1 MDTAVDELVTHR
13 MVDVGEVTLHVAEAG
28 TGPLVVLLHGFPEFW
43 YGWRHQIP
51 ALAAAGYRVA
61 APDLRGYGLSDK
73 PRGEAAYGG
82 PALTGDVAGLVRAL
96 GEQRAVVVGHDW
108 GGVIA
113 WLTAMS
119 RPEVVDRLVVA
130 NAPHPAV
137 FGRALASPAQ
147 LLRSSYMGFFQLPAV
162 PELLLGAG
170 GATVLRRL
178 LRAATV
184 RPDAFTEADL
194 ARYAEA
200 FAEPGALSGALAYY
214 RSMGRSLAADGGA
227 RLAARLRRQA
237 PAPRP
242 PDHRAHPGPV
252 GCRGPRAATP
262 PGRPGPRPAAQRPRA
277 AHRGRGPLRAVR
289 GPRDVQR
296 RAAGLP
302 ARGRAP
308 PGPLE
313 RVASL
318 VSRPASA
325 VHPQARARG

>member
-1 MDTAVDELVTHR
+1 MDSAVDELVTHR

-73 PRGEAAYGG
+73 PRGEAAYAG

-96 GEQRAVVVGHDW
+96 GEQRAVIVGHDW
-108 GGVIA
+108 GGIVA

-119 RPEVVDRLVVA
+119 RPEVVDRLVIA

-170 GATVLRRL
+170 RATVLRRL

-184 RPDAFTEADL
+184 RPDAFSEADL

-214 RSMGRSLAADGGA
+214 RSMGRRLAADAGA
-227 RLAARLRRQA
+227 RVAARVRREA
-237 PAPRP
+237 PAPGRSARP
-242 PDHRAHPGPV
+242 ITTPTLVLWGAADPVLPPRLADPGHDLLPNGRVQRIEGAGHFVQSEDPETFNAAVLDFLREGGRAP
-252 GCRGPRAATP
+252 AP
-262 PGRPGPRPAAQRPRA
+262 PEA
-277 AHRGRGPLRAVR
+277 RGRG
-289 GPRDVQR
+289 
-296 RAAGLP
+296 
-302 ARGRAP
+302 
-308 PGPLE
+308 
-313 RVASL
+313 
-318 VSRPASA
+318 
-325 VHPQARARG
+325 